1 MILQHTWQNAIYQ
14 KNASRKKLILLR
26 AGLYCLGEKNIEGM
40 TVCPRHWHAFGTFW
54 RSPTTCQFPEH
65 AGKTKT
71 YFKKLVDEVGI
82 EGFISL
88 RKISRHEIFSGN
100 RPLLLQ

>member
-1 MILQHTWQNAIYQ
+1 M
-14 KNASRKKLILLR
+14 R
-26 AGLYCLGEKNIEGM
+26 AGLYCVGEKNIEGM
-40 TVCPRHWHAFGTFW
+40 TVCPRHRHAFGKFW
-54 RSPTTCQFPEH
+54 RSPTTFQYPEH

-88 RKISRHEIFSGN
+88 KKLVDTKYFRAIDHSSSN
-100 RPLLLQ
+100 RYMDPVRL

>member
-1 MILQHTWQNAIYQ
+1 M
-14 KNASRKKLILLR
+14 R

-40 TVCPRHWHAFGTFW
+40 TVCPRHRHAFGTFW
-54 RSPTTCQFPEH
+54 RSPTTFQYPKH

-71 YFKKLVDEVGI
+71 YLKKLVDEVGI

-100 RPLLLQ
+100 RPQLLQ